1 MHISNRYCSNQD
13 DAKSQ
18 TNQAFL
24 KILQNLKNYDPN
36 KPFTPWIRTIAI
48 RLAIDAHRQK
58 QRDLIQLKDEDWH
71 ENNETEVP
79 SEILQNMELEHIE
92 AALRRIDENQRMVFN
107 LFVVEGYA
115 HKEIADLME
124 ISERSSKRLLQKAK
138 EELKRLLLETVDRQ
152 KVG

>member
-58 QRDLIQLKDEDWH
+58 QRDLIQLKDDEWH

-92 AALRRIDENQRMVFN
+92 EALRRIDENQRMVFN